1 MPSLGLGLSTSAL
14 PLLERLLLR
23 GHIDQIKAV
32 DQDIKAALDEH
43 WTAQNVV
50 LIVGAVGAV
59 TRLIA
64 TRIQGKEQDPA
75 VLVLDPKGT
84 FVIPLLGSHS
94 AGAEQRAREIAMDL
108 GGQAVITGAC
118 AHEGRLPLD
127 AFGEAWGCLFIHI

>member
-1 MPSLGLGLSTSAL
+1 M

-23 GHIDQIKAV
+23 GQIDQIKSA
-32 DQDIKAALDEH
+32 DQDINTALDQH

-64 TRIQGKEQDPA
+64 PRIQGKEQDPA
-75 VLVLDPKGT
+75 VLVLDPKGD
-84 FVIPLLGSHS
+84 FIIPLLGSHS

-118 AHEGRLPLD
+118 AHEGRLPWMPLVKAGAGD
-127 AFGEAWGCLFIHI
+127 AGDRWRGGAL